1 MSGLNRTIERLFATP
16 IDQIDK
22 KLASAKVVSFDVFD
36 TLVKRNV
43 RRPSD
48 VFHLL
53 ERELLDEFGQSQ
65 AAGFAE
71 KRVRAEAIAR
81 EAKGVAE
88 VTLDEIYDLMGFA
101 KEVRVWAQRRE
112 CELEVRLAMPN
123 RPMLKVLNKCQARGQ
138 RVVIISDIYLPRYV
152 MEELLKKC
160 GVTGYE
166 RLFISCEGGS
176 TKRSGTLFAEAFAEI
191 GVDSGDVMHVG
202 DSLVSD
208 YLNPRKV
215 GARSILVDRETRTSD
230 EFAAVLGRCGSLDAG
245 MVSSLISNAGPGGA
259 DYYAF
264 GYECFGPYL
273 LGFSKWLEESVEREG
288 IEKVYFLSRDGYIL
302 KRAFEILY
310 PDRGGCEYLE
320 VSRRSLRIPMLGELE
335 TTQQVVDVMPP
346 SQEVSVADIFDS
358 LGLRLEGREELLQSL
373 GLSADEAINKHELS
387 TDVRVSRLIEALRPE
402 FSKASEAQFD
412 ALEDYLAT
420 IGVGGRFA
428 IVDIG
433 WSGGM
438 QRYLEDALRR
448 MGISCEVSGYYTGI
462 VAYATRNVR
471 YAPLKLNGYVFDC
484 LRDGPQAD
492 IRRFYVGFLETL
504 FLEQDGTV
512 VGYGTDDAGKPVALR
527 GDYEYADGKGGALYE
542 AGDVKELQEGA
553 LDFLR
558 DAVSSGVASFAR
570 LTPKEA
576 FCGIDA
582 AGANP
587 TRHILDMFA
596 GFRFFDDGKVSRL
609 AAPERLRYY
618 LVRPGQLKKDF
629 LASRWKVAFAKLL
642 LHGFP
647 LQYRDILS
655 MVAKGGE

>member
-1 MSGLNRTIERLFATP
+1 MSGLSRTIERLFATP
-16 IDQIDK
+16 IDQIDNK
-22 KLASAKVVSFDVFD
+22 MASARVVSFDVFD

-48 VFHLL
+48 VFQLL

-65 AAGFAE
+65 AADFAE
-71 KRVRAEAIAR
+71 KRVCAEANAR
-81 EAKGVAE
+81 KAKDATE
-88 VTLDEIYDLMGFA
+88 VTLDEIYDQMGLA
-101 KEVRVWAQRRE
+101 EEVRVWAQRRE
-112 CELEVRLAMPN
+112 CELEIQLAMPN
-123 RPMLKVLNKCQARGQ
+123 RPILKILKKCQARGQ
-138 RVVIISDIYLPRYV
+138 RVIIISDIYLPRHV
-152 MEELLKKC
+152 MREILKRC

-166 RLFISCEGGS
+166 RLFISCENGS
-176 TKRSGTLFAEAFAEI
+176 TKRSGTLFVEALAEVGA
-191 GVDSGDVMHVG
+191 DPGDVVHVG

-208 YLNPRKV
+208 YLYPRKFGV
-215 GARSILVDRETRTSD
+215 HSILIDRETRTGND
-230 EFAAVLGRCGSLDAG
+230 FAAALGRCGSLDAG
-245 MVSSLISNAGPGGA
+245 MVYSLISNAGRGGV

-273 LGFSKWLEESVEREG
+273 LGFSKWLEESVKREG

-320 VSRRSLRIPMLGELE
+320 VSRRSLRIPMLRTLE
-335 TTQQVVDVMPP
+335 STQKVVDVMPP
-346 SQEVSVADIFDS
+346 SQEVSVADIFDT
-358 LGLRLEGREELLQSL
+358 LGLKHEGREELLQSL

-402 FSKASEAQFD
+402 FSKASKAQFD

-448 MGISCEVSGYYTGI
+448 MGISCEVFGYYTGV
-462 VAYATRNVR
+462 VAYATRNVK

-492 IRRFYVGFLETL
+492 VRRFYVGFLETL
-504 FLEQDGTV
+504 FLEQNGTV
-512 VGYGTDDAGKPVALR
+512 VGYGRDDAGKPVALR
-527 GDYEYADGKGGALYE
+527 GDYEYSDGKGGTLPE
-542 AGDVKELQEGA
+542 ARYVKELQEGA

-558 DAVSSGVASFAR
+558 DAVSSGVAGLSH
-570 LTPKEA
+570 LKPNEA
-576 FCGIDA
+576 FSGIDA

-587 TRHILDMFA
+587 TRRIRDMFA
-596 GFRFFDDGKVSRL
+596 YFRFFDDGKVSRL
-609 AAPERLRYY
+609 AAPKGLLHY
-618 LVRPGQLKKDF
+618 LIRPAQLKKDL
-629 LASRWKVAFAKLL
+629 LASRWKIAFAKQLL
-642 LHGFP
+642 YGCP

-655 MVAKGGE
+655 RFAEGGE